1 MADSIKILFHYD
13 AAKHLRETLAQLA
26 DRGLDV
32 VCCPEGQSEPFN
44 AEVVDAEVI
53 WHVLEPV
60 TAEVITRAPKLKLIQ
75 KIGVGV
81 NTIDM
86 DAAKEQGIAVC
97 NMPGTN
103 SRAVA
108 EMALLLILSALR
120 KQHLIDKVC
129 RSGQWY
135 TDKTIQETFGEIGG
149 RTVGFVGYGEI
160 PKILAPIVE
169 FMGAS
174 VIYTD
179 IEPKDNS
186 YDFVSLEQLLS
197 RADIVS
203 LHVPLTAETDKLI
216 NADSITLMQPGSI
229 LINTAR
235 GELVDE
241 GALYK
246 ALQEGTLSAAGLDV
260 FNQEPV
266 PKDNPLL
273 SLDNVT
279 VSPHVAWLTNET
291 FDRSIDV
298 CVQNSIAI
306 RDGCQLHHQ
315 VI

>member
-1 MADSIKILFHYD
+1 MTESMKILFHYD
-13 AAKHLRETLAQLA
+13 AGEQLRETVTQL
-26 DRGLDV
+26 DSRGLDV
-32 VCCPEGQSEPFN
+32 VCCPEGQPEPFN
-44 AEVVDAEVI
+44 TEVVDAEII

-60 TAEVITRAPKLKLIQ
+60 TADVITRAPKLKLIQ
-75 KIGVGV
+75 KIGAGV
-81 NTIDM
+81 NTIDL
-86 DAAKEQGIAVC
+86 DAVKKRGIAVC

-120 KQHLIDKVC
+120 KQHITDKVC
-129 RSGQWY
+129 RMGQWY
-135 TDKTIQETFGEIGG
+135 MDKTVQETFGEIGG
-149 RTVGFVGYGEI
+149 RTIGFVGYGEI

-179 IEPKDNS
+179 IESKDIG
-186 YDFVSLEQLLS
+186 YEFVTLEQLLS

-203 LHVPLTAETDKLI
+203 LHVPLTAKTDKLI
-216 NADSITLMQPGSI
+216 NADSLALMQPGSI

-291 FDRSIDV
+291 FDRSINV
-298 CVQNSIAI
+298 AVQNSIAI
-306 RDGCQLHHQ
+306 RDGRQLRHQ
-315 VI
+315 VV